1 MLVYIITLSDQ
12 YCDHLMEVFS
22 SREAADQWILKQDKE
37 EGEYWTVHE
46 MPVRS

>member
-1 MLVYIITLSDQ
+1 
-12 YCDHLMEVFS
+12 MEVFS

-37 EGEYWTVHE
+37 EGEHWTVHE